1 MTEQTIL
8 LVGYSMAWQ
17 QVIGTYRAG
26 DAVTFVEEPD
36 VVRKRDVHASLA
48 TADPACELVEWE
60 YQRPGAADRFHLAH
74 RDLRPVAIVPVLE
87 YAVPFAARLAERYG
101 VPGAGACAAELLCDK
116 HLLRQV
122 AAEAGIPNPRSQ
134 AVDGPDDVFE
144 FMREHGG
151 PVVLKPANRQA
162 SVGTRVLR
170 ELGEVKAAWQECVSQ
185 DEGIFVPDRPRPL
198 RMLVEQFVEGDE
210 FSVELIVRDGES
222 LFCNVTGK
230 LLFPG
235 TRPVEQAHTVP
246 ASIPPALTALLC
258 EETLRVLDA
267 TGFCTGFVHCEWIVS
282 GGVPHLVECAG
293 RMPGDSIVPLIM
305 RAWQADVVEWF
316 LTVMRGDALEQ
327 IPPTQAPGG
336 SAAWFLHVPPGE
348 VVDVRGLEQARAMEG
363 VTSAEVSVQP
373 GDRTFEL
380 RSSWDRVGH
389 VLTAAASADAALELA
404 RHAAD
409 AIAIDV
415 VTDSA
420 HITSPEPPLEPAEPS
435 ADEAVVANER
445 GVIAEHYYSLHSI
458 ASVEA
463 TRASSSFPAATPESR
478 VLGLVQSAEIA
489 LYNLADLL
497 GRAATDLDAGDVD
510 RCATKMCWARGFHRV
525 LVRLSLAAIRAGEA
539 AGRPAP
545 EEFWRIDATPGY
557 AEFLPALQR
566 FDATLRRLD
575 EEHAIDALETFAG
588 AALGDP
594 VFTILHTARIAN
606 HDSRTWSLNFE
617 RVPHP
622 APGTQDLEAL
632 LATRWLRNAVEE
644 HQLNGDTYFTQFR
657 ALHQIPEL
665 LAREVNDSV
674 EIAIRAIRRGD
685 IDEALDALEG
695 ALCLADPI
703 EACLPPIVD
712 NLTTRDYHDIREN
725 LGLTSGSHSVSLRFH
740 LFTELYEQ
748 LCDAVAGLGDG
759 PADEPLVRRI
769 RRQVVMLHT
778 FIFAWRDMHLHLPRN
793 NLGGSAT
800 KSLTGSPD
808 AIRTVRKMR
817 DNAAVAD
824 PSARVTQAL
833 PVRTTKD
840 SALAA
845 YLDSPSGS
853 DALLLSATGEAT
865 KANFCDVQERV
876 GFFAQRCP
884 FTRPPRRT
892 V

>member
-1 MTEQTIL
+1 MNQPTIL

-17 QVIGTYRAG
+17 QVIGSYQAG
-26 DAVTFVEEPD
+26 DSVTFVEEPD

-48 TADPACELVEWE
+48 TTEPIFELVEWE
-60 YQRPGAADRFHLAH
+60 YQRPGAADQFYLAH

-101 VPGAGACAAELLCDK
+101 MPGAGARAAELLCDK

-122 AAEAGIPNPRSQ
+122 AGAAGIANPRSL
-134 AVDGPDDVFE
+134 AVNGPDEVFE
-144 FMREHGG
+144 FMRQHGG

-170 ELGEVKAAWQECVSQ
+170 ELAEVQSAWQECIAQ

-210 FSVELIVRDGES
+210 FSVELVVRDGEG

-230 LLFPG
+230 VLFPG

-246 ASIPPALTALLC
+246 ASIPPALTALLRG
-258 EETLRVLDA
+258 ETLRVLEA
-267 TGFCTGFVHCEWIVS
+267 VGFHTGFAHCEWIVS

-316 LTVMRGDALEQ
+316 LTVMRGQALEQ
-327 IPPTQAPGG
+327 TLPTHAPGG
-336 SAAWFLHVPPGE
+336 AAAWFLHTPPGE
-348 VVDVRGLEQARAMEG
+348 VVSVRGLEDARSMEG

-380 RSSWDRVGH
+380 RSSWDRVGC

-404 RHAAD
+404 RRAAD
-409 AIAIDV
+409 SIAIDV
-415 VTDSA
+415 ITDSGPVTA
-420 HITSPEPPLEPAEPS
+420 PEPPLEPADPH
-435 ADEAVVANER
+435 DVGVANER

-463 TRASSSFPAATPESR
+463 TRASSSFSAATPESR
-478 VLGLVQSAEIA
+478 VLGLVQAAEIA

-497 GRAATDLDAGDVD
+497 GRAASDLDAGDFD
-510 RCATKMCWARGFHRV
+510 RCSTKMCWARGFHRV
-525 LVRLSLAAIRAGEA
+525 LVRLSLAAIRAGDA

-545 EEFWRIDATPGY
+545 EEFWRIDATPGF
-557 AEFLPALQR
+557 AEYLPALQR

-575 EEHAIDALETFAG
+575 EERKIDALDTFAR
-588 AALGDP
+588 APLGDP
-594 VFTILHTARIAN
+594 VFTILHAARIAN
-606 HDSRTWSLNFE
+606 HDSRTWSVNFE
-617 RVPHP
+617 RVIHP
-622 APGTQDLEAL
+622 APGTQDLKAL
-632 LATRWLRNAVEE
+632 LATHWLRNAVEE
-644 HQLNGDTYFTQFR
+644 HRLSGDTYFTQFR

-665 LAREVNDSV
+665 LAREVNDSI
-674 EIAIRAIRRGD
+674 EIAIHAIRCGD
-685 IDEALDALEG
+685 IDVALDALEG

-748 LCDAVAGLGDG
+748 LCDAVAGLGDE

-769 RRQVVMLHT
+769 RRQVVTLHT

-793 NLGGSAT
+793 NLGGAAT

-824 PSARVTQAL
+824 ASVRFTQAL
-833 PVRTTKD
+833 PVRTTND

-853 DALLLSATGEAT
+853 DALLLAATGEAT
-865 KANFCDVQERV
+865 KANFSDVQERA